1 MNDPVVIV
9 GAGLSGL
16 TAAKILRRSGV
27 ETLILESSD
36 AVGGRARTDVVEG
49 FKLDRGFQVFL
60 TAYPE
65 AEKHLDYPRLKLNR
79 FEPGSLIWVGGQ
91 FQSLVDPW
99 RRPSQVFKT
108 AFSQVGSLSDKLR
121 IALLRRNV
129 SAGTL
134 DDLFQREDQTS
145 LAFLR
150 DFGFS
155 ENMIKRFLRP
165 FFGGVFLDA
174 DLETSCRM
182 LYFVFRMFGKGDA
195 SLPTEGMGALS
206 QQLAEGLPEDSLRLS
221 AKMSEFDGNE
231 VRLTSGEAV
240 PYSRL
245 LVATDQSSAAE
256 QIPELN
262 NERLS
267 RSVTTLYFAAERSPC
282 KKKMLI
288 LNGSQRGLINHL
300 CVPSEVAPSYA
311 PEGQALI
318 SITLLRHQ
326 LDSSKLISEVI
337 SEAEA
342 MFGNQAQSWRHLR
355 TDQIHRAL
363 PNQSTPAF
371 NDPRPL
377 AKLKSNLFVCGD
389 YRTNGS
395 INGAMQSGRWA
406 AEEIL
411 RSF

>member
-16 TAAKILRRSGV
+16 TAAKMLRRSGV

-79 FEPGSLIWVGGQ
+79 FEPGSLIWVGDQ

-99 RRPSQVFKT
+99 RRPSQVFNT

-174 DLETSCRM
+174 DLHC
-182 LYFVFRMFGKGDA
+182 
-195 SLPTEGMGALS
+195 
-206 QQLAEGLPEDSLRLS
+206 
-221 AKMSEFDGNE
+221 
-231 VRLTSGEAV
+231 
-240 PYSRL
+240 
-245 LVATDQSSAAE
+245 
-256 QIPELN
+256 
-262 NERLS
+262 
-267 RSVTTLYFAAERSPC
+267 
-282 KKKMLI
+282 
-288 LNGSQRGLINHL
+288 
-300 CVPSEVAPSYA
+300 
-311 PEGQALI
+311 
-318 SITLLRHQ
+318 
-326 LDSSKLISEVI
+326 
-337 SEAEA
+337 
-342 MFGNQAQSWRHLR
+342 
-355 TDQIHRAL
+355 
-363 PNQSTPAF
+363 
-371 NDPRPL
+371 
-377 AKLKSNLFVCGD
+377 
-389 YRTNGS
+389 
-395 INGAMQSGRWA
+395 
-406 AEEIL
+406 
-411 RSF
+411 